1 MAVSPL
7 GAARLRRRL
16 TVEEAAARARM
27 EIDQVKSLEENC
39 MYRFGSNADALAAA
53 LVYATALGISERE
66 ARQIAGLPVTSRLVD
81 PWSLRRSMA
90 ICAFLAAVGHLV
102 WFGFRPELG
111 SESSAAATPAAA
123 SQTPADP
130 TAALP
135 EPWEIQVDVYNGT
148 GAGNA
153 AASMA
158 NRVAGLAYQIGK
170 VGNAKR
176 DDYRK
181 TLVYYPPG
189 GQEIAARL
197 GHELGIGTAALPGR
211 RQPQPPR
218 RHRRRLTLAGRRRLS
233 PGEAPLRTP
242 PDDEGERA
250 RERVLERR
258 ELLLE
263 LRRHL
268 LDDRL
273 AHVAP
278 ERLLELVALAAV
290 AAVVEMRLGDR
301 VLVLG
306 ELTVEEWLE
315 HLLALRAWI
324 GTHVDHQPLSP
335 TLASASSFLRILLP
349 RCRRDMTVPIG
360 MSRICAASW

>member
-27 EIDQVKSLEENC
+27 EVDQVKSLEENC

-66 ARQIAGLPVTSRLVD
+66 ARQIAGLPVASRLVD

-90 ICAFLAAVGHLV
+90 ICAFLAARGTLV

-111 SESSAAATPAAA
+111 SESSAAAAPPA

-130 TAALP
+130 ATTLP

-148 GAGNA
+148 GTGNA

-170 VGNAKR
+170 VGNAKG
-176 DDYRK
+176 DNYRK

-197 GHELGIGTAALPGR
+197 ARELGVGTAALPG
-211 RQPQPPR
+211 
-218 RHRRRLTLAGRRRLS
+218 
-233 PGEAPLRTP
+233 
-242 PDDEGERA
+242 
-250 RERVLERR
+250 
-258 ELLLE
+258 
-263 LRRHL
+263 
-268 LDDRL
+268 
-273 AHVAP
+273 
-278 ERLLELVALAAV
+278 
-290 AAVVEMRLGDR
+290 GDNPNR
-301 VLVLG
+301 LVLIVG
-306 ELTVEEWLE
+306 
-315 HLLALRAWI
+315 
-324 GTHVDHQPLSP
+324 G
-335 TLASASSFLRILLP
+335 
-349 RCRRDMTVPIG
+349 
-360 MSRICAASW
+360 

>member
-1 MAVSPL
+1 MAV
-7 GAARLRRRL
+7 
-16 TVEEAAARARM
+16 
-27 EIDQVKSLEENC
+27 DQVKSLEENC

-90 ICAFLAAVGHLV
+90 ICAFLAAVGALV
-102 WFGFRPELG
+102 WFGVRPELG

-197 GHELGIGTAALPGR
+197 GHELGIGTTALPGGDN
-211 RQPQPPR
+211 PN
-218 RHRRRLTLAGRRRLS
+218 RL
-233 PGEAPLRTP
+233 
-242 PDDEGERA
+242 
-250 RERVLERR
+250 
-258 ELLLE
+258 
-263 LRRHL
+263 
-268 LDDRL
+268 
-273 AHVAP
+273 
-278 ERLLELVALAAV
+278 
-290 AAVVEMRLGDR
+290 VVIVG
-301 VLVLG
+301 G
-306 ELTVEEWLE
+306 
-315 HLLALRAWI
+315 
-324 GTHVDHQPLSP
+324 
-335 TLASASSFLRILLP
+335 
-349 RCRRDMTVPIG
+349 
-360 MSRICAASW
+360 

>member
-27 EIDQVKSLEENC
+27 EVDQVKSLEENC

-90 ICAFLAAVGHLV
+90 ICAFLAAVGTLV
-102 WFGFRPELG
+102 WFGFRPELS
-111 SESSAAATPAAA
+111 SESQAAATPPA

-130 TAALP
+130 TTTLP
-135 EPWEIQVDVYNGT
+135 DPWEIQVDVYNGT

-176 DDYRK
+176 DDYTK
-181 TLVYYPPG
+181 TLVYYAPG
-189 GQEIAARL
+189 GQAVAVRLAR
-197 GHELGIGTAALPGR
+197 ELGIGTAALPGGDN
-211 RQPQPPR
+211 PN
-218 RHRRRLTLAGRRRLS
+218 RL
-233 PGEAPLRTP
+233 
-242 PDDEGERA
+242 
-250 RERVLERR
+250 
-258 ELLLE
+258 
-263 LRRHL
+263 
-268 LDDRL
+268 
-273 AHVAP
+273 
-278 ERLLELVALAAV
+278 
-290 AAVVEMRLGDR
+290 VVIVG
-301 VLVLG
+301 G
-306 ELTVEEWLE
+306 
-315 HLLALRAWI
+315 
-324 GTHVDHQPLSP
+324 
-335 TLASASSFLRILLP
+335 
-349 RCRRDMTVPIG
+349 
-360 MSRICAASW
+360 

>member
-27 EIDQVKSLEENC
+27 AVDQVKSLEENC

-90 ICAFLAAVGHLV
+90 ICAFLTAVGALV

-189 GQEIAARL
+189 GQEVAARL
-197 GHELGIGTAALPGR
+197 GHELGIGTAALPGGEN
-211 RQPQPPR
+211 PN
-218 RHRRRLTLAGRRRLS
+218 RL
-233 PGEAPLRTP
+233 
-242 PDDEGERA
+242 
-250 RERVLERR
+250 
-258 ELLLE
+258 
-263 LRRHL
+263 
-268 LDDRL
+268 
-273 AHVAP
+273 
-278 ERLLELVALAAV
+278 
-290 AAVVEMRLGDR
+290 VVIVG
-301 VLVLG
+301 G
-306 ELTVEEWLE
+306 
-315 HLLALRAWI
+315 
-324 GTHVDHQPLSP
+324 
-335 TLASASSFLRILLP
+335 
-349 RCRRDMTVPIG
+349 
-360 MSRICAASW
+360 

>member
-27 EIDQVKSLEENC
+27 AVDQIKSLEENC

-90 ICAFLAAVGHLV
+90 ICAFLTAVGALV

-197 GHELGIGTAALPGR
+197 GHELGIGTAALPGGEN
-211 RQPQPPR
+211 PN
-218 RHRRRLTLAGRRRLS
+218 RL
-233 PGEAPLRTP
+233 
-242 PDDEGERA
+242 
-250 RERVLERR
+250 
-258 ELLLE
+258 
-263 LRRHL
+263 
-268 LDDRL
+268 
-273 AHVAP
+273 
-278 ERLLELVALAAV
+278 
-290 AAVVEMRLGDR
+290 VVIVG
-301 VLVLG
+301 G
-306 ELTVEEWLE
+306 
-315 HLLALRAWI
+315 
-324 GTHVDHQPLSP
+324 
-335 TLASASSFLRILLP
+335 
-349 RCRRDMTVPIG
+349 
-360 MSRICAASW
+360 

>member
-1 MAVSPL
+1 
-7 GAARLRRRL
+7 
-16 TVEEAAARARM
+16 
-27 EIDQVKSLEENC
+27 

-66 ARQIAGLPVTSRLVD
+66 ARQIAGLPVASRLVD

-90 ICAFLAAVGHLV
+90 ICAFLAAVGTLV

-111 SESSAAATPAAA
+111 SESSAAADSAAA

-130 TAALP
+130 TTALP

-170 VGNAKR
+170 VGNAKS

-197 GHELGIGTAALPGR
+197 GRRARRRHRRPPRR
-211 RQPQPPR
+211 RQPQPLGRDR
-218 RHRRRLTLAGRRRLS
+218 RA
-233 PGEAPLRTP
+233 
-242 PDDEGERA
+242 A
-250 RERVLERR
+250 RE
-258 ELLLE
+258 
-263 LRRHL
+263 
-268 LDDRL
+268 
-273 AHVAP
+273 AFGAP
-278 ERLLELVALAAV
+278 R
-290 AAVVEMRLGDR
+290 
-301 VLVLG
+301 
-306 ELTVEEWLE
+306 
-315 HLLALRAWI
+315 
-324 GTHVDHQPLSP
+324 
-335 TLASASSFLRILLP
+335 ASA
-349 RCRRDMTVPIG
+349 
-360 MSRICAASW
+360 

>member
-1 MAVSPL
+1 MAV
-7 GAARLRRRL
+7 
-16 TVEEAAARARM
+16 
-27 EIDQVKSLEENC
+27 DQVKSLEENC

-90 ICAFLAAVGHLV
+90 ICAFLAAVGALV

-123 SQTPADP
+123 SQTPAEP

-181 TLVYYPPG
+181 TLVYYAPG

-197 GHELGIGTAALPGR
+197 GHELGIGTAALPGGDN
-211 RQPQPPR
+211 PN
-218 RHRRRLTLAGRRRLS
+218 RL
-233 PGEAPLRTP
+233 
-242 PDDEGERA
+242 
-250 RERVLERR
+250 
-258 ELLLE
+258 
-263 LRRHL
+263 
-268 LDDRL
+268 
-273 AHVAP
+273 
-278 ERLLELVALAAV
+278 
-290 AAVVEMRLGDR
+290 VVIVG
-301 VLVLG
+301 G
-306 ELTVEEWLE
+306 
-315 HLLALRAWI
+315 
-324 GTHVDHQPLSP
+324 
-335 TLASASSFLRILLP
+335 
-349 RCRRDMTVPIG
+349 
-360 MSRICAASW
+360 

>member
-27 EIDQVKSLEENC
+27 AVDQVKSLEENC

-81 PWSLRRSMA
+81 LWSLRRSMA
-90 ICAFLAAVGHLV
+90 ICAFLAAVGALV

-189 GQEIAARL
+189 GQEVAARL
-197 GHELGIGTAALPGR
+197 GHELGIGTAALPGGNN
-211 RQPQPPR
+211 PN
-218 RHRRRLTLAGRRRLS
+218 RL
-233 PGEAPLRTP
+233 
-242 PDDEGERA
+242 
-250 RERVLERR
+250 
-258 ELLLE
+258 
-263 LRRHL
+263 
-268 LDDRL
+268 
-273 AHVAP
+273 
-278 ERLLELVALAAV
+278 
-290 AAVVEMRLGDR
+290 VVIVG
-301 VLVLG
+301 G
-306 ELTVEEWLE
+306 
-315 HLLALRAWI
+315 
-324 GTHVDHQPLSP
+324 
-335 TLASASSFLRILLP
+335 
-349 RCRRDMTVPIG
+349 
-360 MSRICAASW
+360 

>member
-27 EIDQVKSLEENC
+27 AVDQVKSLEENC

-66 ARQIAGLPVTSRLVD
+66 ARQIAGLPVASRFVD

-90 ICAFLAAVGHLV
+90 VCAFLAAVGALV

-111 SESSAAATPAAA
+111 SDSTAAATPAAA
-123 SQTPADP
+123 SQATGDPAV
-130 TAALP
+130 ALP

-189 GQEIAARL
+189 GQAIAARL
-197 GHELGIGTAALPGR
+197 AHELGIGTAALPGGDS
-211 RQPQPPR
+211 PN
-218 RHRRRLTLAGRRRLS
+218 RL
-233 PGEAPLRTP
+233 
-242 PDDEGERA
+242 
-250 RERVLERR
+250 
-258 ELLLE
+258 
-263 LRRHL
+263 
-268 LDDRL
+268 
-273 AHVAP
+273 
-278 ERLLELVALAAV
+278 
-290 AAVVEMRLGDR
+290 VVIVG
-301 VLVLG
+301 G
-306 ELTVEEWLE
+306 
-315 HLLALRAWI
+315 
-324 GTHVDHQPLSP
+324 
-335 TLASASSFLRILLP
+335 
-349 RCRRDMTVPIG
+349 
-360 MSRICAASW
+360 

>member
-27 EIDQVKSLEENC
+27 AVDQVKSLEENC

-90 ICAFLAAVGHLV
+90 ICAFLTAVGALV

-197 GHELGIGTAALPGR
+197 GHELGIGTAALPGGEN
-211 RQPQPPR
+211 PN
-218 RHRRRLTLAGRRRLS
+218 RL
-233 PGEAPLRTP
+233 
-242 PDDEGERA
+242 
-250 RERVLERR
+250 
-258 ELLLE
+258 
-263 LRRHL
+263 
-268 LDDRL
+268 
-273 AHVAP
+273 
-278 ERLLELVALAAV
+278 
-290 AAVVEMRLGDR
+290 VVIVG
-301 VLVLG
+301 G
-306 ELTVEEWLE
+306 
-315 HLLALRAWI
+315 
-324 GTHVDHQPLSP
+324 
-335 TLASASSFLRILLP
+335 
-349 RCRRDMTVPIG
+349 
-360 MSRICAASW
+360 

>member
-27 EIDQVKSLEENC
+27 EVHQVKSLEENC

-66 ARQIAGLPVTSRLVD
+66 ARQIAGLPVASRLVD

-90 ICAFLAAVGHLV
+90 ICAFLAAVGTLV

-111 SESSAAATPAAA
+111 SESSAAAAPPA

-130 TAALP
+130 ATTLP
-135 EPWEIQVDVYNGT
+135 EPWEIRVDVYNGT
-148 GAGNA
+148 GTGNA

-170 VGNAKR
+170 VGNAKS
-176 DDYRK
+176 DNYRK

-197 GHELGIGTAALPGR
+197 AQELGVGTAALPG
-211 RQPQPPR
+211 
-218 RHRRRLTLAGRRRLS
+218 
-233 PGEAPLRTP
+233 
-242 PDDEGERA
+242 
-250 RERVLERR
+250 
-258 ELLLE
+258 
-263 LRRHL
+263 
-268 LDDRL
+268 
-273 AHVAP
+273 
-278 ERLLELVALAAV
+278 
-290 AAVVEMRLGDR
+290 GDNPNR
-301 VLVLG
+301 LVLIVG
-306 ELTVEEWLE
+306 
-315 HLLALRAWI
+315 
-324 GTHVDHQPLSP
+324 G
-335 TLASASSFLRILLP
+335 
-349 RCRRDMTVPIG
+349 
-360 MSRICAASW
+360 